1 VYKQFPMAKKL
12 ADVGAESCRAK
23 AFHNADGVRIGHVFV
38 ARNTPTLETAEDVA
52 FFRLIVQRIGAEVM
66 HQHDNGD
73 DKILALQAAK
83 ERAETANQ
91 AKSAFLANM
100 SHEFRTP
107 LNSIIGLSEVLIDE
121 IFGKLQPKQKEYLGD
136 INSSGKHLL
145 DVITDIL
152 DISKIEAQEVSVDD
166 EIIDI
171 NAVAH
176 AALRLAGARA
186 KATRHWASIDIAD
199 GLPKLKGDE
208 HLIKQV
214 LVNLLRNA
222 IKFTGENGDICL
234 GAVENKDGGMDV
246 FIKDTGSGC
255 R

>member
-1 VYKQFPMAKKL
+1 M
-12 ADVGAESCRAK
+12 
-23 AFHNADGVRIGHVFV
+23 I
-38 ARNTPTLETAEDVA
+38 
-52 FFRLIVQRIGAEVM
+52 
-66 HQHDNGD
+66 
-73 DKILALQAAK
+73 
-83 ERAETANQ
+83 
-91 AKSAFLANM
+91 
-100 SHEFRTP
+100 
-107 LNSIIGLSEVLIDE
+107 SI
-121 IFGKLQPKQKEYLGD
+121 
-136 INSSGKHLL
+136 SSGKHLL

-222 IKFTGENGDICL
+222 IKFTGENGDIY
-234 GAVENKDGGMDV
+234 VWVQSK
-246 FIKDTGSGC
+246 IKTVVWMSLLKTTGSGC